1 MKLYFSNYFNVDV
14 IDEYKTKSEKNMNW
28 DWGNITDDEF
38 LKSIEMKN
46 PNDLMND
53 YFHNIFGKINEH
65 IK

>member
-1 MKLYFSNYFNVDV
+1 
-14 IDEYKTKSEKNMNW
+14 MNW